1 MLLLRNTLSVLVLFA
16 LNIRYR
22 LASQED
28 GLSKKLTAGKDGIIS
43 VLIKDLEQS
52 KAVK

>member
-1 MLLLRNTLSVLVLFA
+1 MLLLRNALSVLVLFV

-28 GLSKKLTAGKDGIIS
+28 GLSKKLTAGNSTDLIPGIP
-43 VLIKDLEQS
+43 QNPYPGG
-52 KAVK
+52 VK